1 MGRLDRLLGLD
12 DGRDFRQRASL
23 WKRALWRGMK
33 SLARHHPRAAIAA
46 TLSAIGYAGKQGVL
60 EVIEGATK
68 AGAPSDNASGELVS
82 NYLLDEEQKKELL
95 STVG

>member
-1 MGRLDRLLGLD
+1 
-12 DGRDFRQRASL
+12 
-23 WKRALWRGMK
+23 MK

-95 STVG
+95 STVGPDDLRRLADLADVEKSDARK